1 MEENKKTKF
10 GKFHDNYYKLS
21 LLISILLFITSIV
34 YIGYFYNQTGDFL
47 IKDISLTGGTS
58 VTIPKALDPIK
69 LTNDLQ
75 SKLDSVSIHEISDL
89 TTGQQ
94 IGTIIQTKSD
104 SDVTRSV
111 LESYLGYKLTTDNS
125 SFEFTGASLSSSFY
139 EQLILAVLVAFL
151 LMSIVIFI
159 LFRSFVPSSAV
170 VISAAADILMTLAV
184 VDFLKIEMSSAG
196 IVAFLMLIGYSVDTD
211 ILLTNRVLKRAGNIN
226 DKIWSSFKTGITM
239 TLTALVS
246 VLVSLFIVKST
257 SIVLTQI
264 FTVLTIGL
272 LFDIFNTWVTN
283 VSLLKWYVIKKEGGE
298 SRMENPKGVHNG

>member
-10 GKFHDNYYKLS
+10 GKFHDKYYKLS
-21 LLISILLFITSIV
+21 FIISILLFVGAII

-111 LESYLGYKLTTDNS
+111 LESYLGYKLTSENS

-139 EQLILAVLVAFL
+139 EQLIFAVLVAFL

-159 LFRSFVPSSAV
+159 LFRSFIPSSAV
-170 VISAAADILMTLAV
+170 VFSAAADILMTLAV

-246 VLVSLFIVKST
+246 VLISLFIVKST
-257 SIVLTQI
+257 SIILTQI

-298 SRMENPKGVHNG
+298 YKMENSGGVHNG